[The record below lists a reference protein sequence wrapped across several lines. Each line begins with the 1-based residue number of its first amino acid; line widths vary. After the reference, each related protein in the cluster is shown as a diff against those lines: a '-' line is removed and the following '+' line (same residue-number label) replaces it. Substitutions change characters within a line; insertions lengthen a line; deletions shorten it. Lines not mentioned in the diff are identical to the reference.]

1 MFLSL
6 SLPASIFSIPCKSN
20 SFFALSRRKLS
31 ASALGAP
38 WDCLE
43 RNLKMYPF
51 CDIPG
56 ASIQTFFHTVPH
68 VLLTIY
74 QIGGVAITITA
85 ADRIQIP
92 LRLVLSPCSVTLG
105 PYKWQGAALPV
116 NSLCRTPSFLPFPP
130 FILSHFASVLWTA
143 SAGVRSLVRC
153 SPPSLARSSLRNSL
167 GKTEKR

>member
-1 MFLSL
+1 
-6 SLPASIFSIPCKSN
+6 
-20 SFFALSRRKLS
+20 
-31 ASALGAP
+31 
-38 WDCLE
+38 
-43 RNLKMYPF
+43 MYPF

-116 NSLCRTPSFLPFPP
+116 NSLCRTPSFLPLHSFYPILPP
-130 FILSHFASVLWTA
+130 FY
-143 SAGVRSLVRC
+143 G
-153 SPPSLARSSLRNSL
+153 PPPFARSFVAPLAPL
-167 GKTEKR
+167 FATL